1 MGYNKLFFIAI
12 YINNI
17 IFMKVDEV
25 SKKSSTKKLVTT
37 INNELNE
44 LNESYESSDIN
55 SNFEGETPKSE
66 SNDIVL
72 ENKSNSKYDY
82 NKKMEL
88 VKKISKIKKK
98 EYLINI
104 FKIITSENK
113 DYTENTNGVFIFF
126 HNLSDDV
133 YDKLENYVNYIYK
146 IHNKNN
152 QNISVLSDSLNS
164 INVSELLE
172 ISSSFPDINK
182 NLSNKEKMLLR
193 RRNYEEYIN
202 FNQQ

>member
-1 MGYNKLFFIAI
+1 
-12 YINNI
+12 
-17 IFMKVDEV
+17 MKVDEV

-55 SNFEGETPKSE
+55 SNYEGETPKSE

>member
-1 MGYNKLFFIAI
+1 
-12 YINNI
+12 
-17 IFMKVDEV
+17 MKVDEV
-25 SKKSSTKKLVTT
+25 LKKSSTKKLFTT
-37 INNELNE
+37 INNESND
-44 LNESYESSDIN
+44 SSDVN
-55 SNFEGETPKSE
+55 SNFDGETPKSE

-72 ENKSNSKYDY
+72 ENKNDSKFDY

-88 VKKISKIKKK
+88 VKKINKIKKK

-126 HNLSDDV
+126 HNLSDDT
-133 YDKLENYVNYIYK
+133 YEKLETYVNYIYK
-146 IHNKNN
+146 LHSKNN
-152 QNISVLSDSLNS
+152 QNINVLSDSLNS

-172 ISSSFPDINK
+172 ISSSATDVNK